1 MQSLLGKRQHQV
13 RATAAGCA
21 SAVCDRAT
29 GKLGTSLA
37 RCPVLRPAVQIRA
50 GRLRF
55 RPLQASLQEISADVV
70 IVGGGPAAHAAAV
83 YLGRAEL
90 EPILFEGWMANGL
103 APGGQL
109 TTTTYVE
116 NFPGFPEPI
125 LGNDLCDRFRKQS
138 LAYGTTIYTETVTQL
153 QLQNGPPFKMC
164 TDSKAVTANA
174 VIIATGAAAKRL
186 RIPGAEED
194 TGFWNKGIS
203 ACAVCDGSSPL
214 FRNQPVGVVGGGD
227 AAMEEAGF
235 LARYASKVYI
245 IHRFDYLEASKVM
258 AKRARANPKIEFVW
272 QSEVLEAYG
281 REEDD
286 CLGGVVVRDNKTGQV
301 SKLPLCG
308 LFFAIGHVPA
318 TKFLRGQLELDEY
331 GYIITAPDSTA
342 TSIKGVF
349 AAGDVQDRKWRQ
361 AITAAGSGCM
371 AALEVERYLAEKENP
386 SSCSFDDG
394 GAAAP
399 GANWGSSGN
408 AAAGPNE
415 QPVAVA

>member
-1 MQSLLGKRQHQV
+1 MQSLPATRQQQV
-13 RATAAGCA
+13 SARAAARHA
-21 SAVCDRAT
+21 AVCDRTA
-29 GKLGTSLA
+29 GNFGTSLA
-37 RCPVLRPAVQIRA
+37 RCRLLGSASQRRA
-50 GRLRF
+50 ARLRS
-55 RPLQASLQEISADVV
+55 LQSALQEISADVV

-125 LGNDLCDRFRKQS
+125 LGGDLCDRFRKQS
-138 LAYGTTIYTETVTQL
+138 LAYGTRIYTETVTQL
-153 QLQNGPPFKMC
+153 QLQNGPPFKSS
-164 TDSKAVTANA
+164 SKA
-174 VIIATGAAAKRL
+174 AKNS
-186 RIPGAEED
+186 GSEED

-272 QSEVLEAYG
+272 CHEVLEAYG

-286 CLGGVVVRDNKTGQV
+286 CLGGVVLRNNKTNEV

-318 TKFLRGQLELDEY
+318 TKFLGGQLELDEY

-386 SSCSFDDG
+386 SSLSFDDG
-394 GAAAP
+394 GDVAP
-399 GANWGSSGN
+399 GANWGSSGS

-415 QPVAVA
+415 QQVAVAS